1 MDFKQ
6 ADQATGYNQD
16 EIEQKLFIEFA
27 PAFNFELNGPQLLVK
42 ALERGYVVK
51 VGLLNI
57 YEINENYEGV
67 NNNA

>member
-1 MDFKQ
+1 MPEIVYTKE
-6 ADQATGYNQD
+6 
-16 EIEQKLFIEFA
+16 EIEQKLFIEHA